1 MELRLNWVL
10 LGACQRL
17 FVLVLEVLEYL
28 LLVEMLLHNLLWK
41 NDVAQISDE
50 VRIDAHL
57 DHLCLRTEHIN
68 QLDAHSSH
76 IERGILAQIEQN
88 L

>member
-41 NDVAQISDE
+41 NDVAQISD
-50 VRIDAHL
+50 
-57 DHLCLRTEHIN
+57 
-68 QLDAHSSH
+68 
-76 IERGILAQIEQN
+76 
-88 L
+88 